1 MTTLQ
6 LLGIVAAVTVLVVAI
21 SALSSVFTLWLSD
34 RPERAKKRKPDKPRA
49 ANRNRQVSVPAHPLP
64 MPVVY
69 QEVTRLPVLD
79 GDATEVRDPTRYDLL
94 HEHVERGIRARRNPD
109 A

>member
-1 MTTLQ
+1 MSLFTDATL
-6 LLGIVAAVTVLVVAI
+6 LLSLTANAGLGIAVAYLV
-21 SALSSVFTLWLSD
+21 
-34 RPERAKKRKPDKPRA
+34 ERRRQPGPKPDKPRA

-79 GDATEVRDPTRYDLL
+79 GDVTEVRDKTRLDLL
-94 HEHVERGIRARRNPD
+94 KQHTERGWRARRGES
-109 A
+109 